1 MEGIKGLFE
10 SLKEFIWDVIGYFI
24 PGMYVI
30 ILLSVI
36 VEPKY
41 FIHTELIDKKD
52 PAINFVLVIIA
63 YILGYLIYG
72 LGEWKEK
79 SQGKNSFMEKIQA
92 NMPNSNTYKL
102 ASELLQN
109 KISTTNATMQVSSMS
124 AKDVR
129 NLAMSY
135 APDADKKVYTFMF
148 RSDLAR
154 HIANSSIIIGILGVL
169 LQAAHWIYPQ
179 FQVVKGEIGY
189 LVVYIFLIC
198 SFFIF
203 NYTRD
208 RFYRIAMN
216 IPFSILISN
225 LAK

>member
-36 VEPKY
+36 VQPKY

-52 PAINFVLVIIA
+52 PAINFVVVIIA

-79 SQGKNSFMEKIQA
+79 WRGPKSFMEVIQA
-92 NMPNSNTYKL
+92 KIPNSNSYKL
-102 ASELLQN
+102 ASELLQT
-109 KISTTNATMQVSSMS
+109 KISATNATMQVSTMT

-154 HIANSSIIIGILGVL
+154 HIANSSIIIGILAVL
-169 LQAAHWIYPQ
+169 LQAAHWIHPQ
-179 FQVVKGEIGY
+179 LQVVKGEIVY
-189 LVVYIFLIC
+189 LVLYVFLIC
-198 SFFIF
+198 SFFIL

>member
-24 PGMYVI
+24 PGIYVI

-52 PAINFVLVIIA
+52 PAINFVVVIIA

-79 SQGKNSFMEKIQA
+79 WRGPKSFMEVIQA
-92 NMPNSNTYKL
+92 KMPNSNSYKL
-102 ASELLQN
+102 ASELLQT
-109 KISTTNATMQVSSMS
+109 KISATNATIQVSTMT

-154 HIANSSIIIGILGVL
+154 HIANSSLLIGIIAVL
-169 LQAAHWIYPQ
+169 LQAAHWIHPQ
-179 FQVVKGEIGY
+179 FQVVKAEIVY
-189 LVVYIFLIC
+189 LVLYVFLIG
-198 SFFIF
+198 SFFIL